1 MGDKIMNIIIDPDSK
16 KWLVSFLGANV
27 KFDEPMSRHTSLR
40 VGGPADVYVTPET
53 REDLFRIIRGCRER
67 DLRYAIIG
75 GGTNLL
81 VKDNGIRGIAIL
93 LKKCF
98 NQIAQTGTRGD
109 DVIVTAMAGS
119 GLARVCRFA
128 NEHGLEGMEFALGI
142 PGTVGGAIMMNAGT
156 AYGSMK
162 NVLDSVNILLPTGQT
177 WKIEKQ
183 YLKFDY
189 RKLDIAQG
197 CRYIAGDGQP
207 VILDGQFCLHPSDPA
222 KLKREAEKILQTRK
236 SSQPT
241 DAPSAGCFFKNPE
254 MSAISDQWSVTL
266 ENGQRITRETGVSA
280 GRLIDL
286 AGLRGK
292 RIGGAEVS
300 AKHANF
306 IINRDNASAA
316 DILSLAEL
324 IRETVLKMFNINLE
338 TEVKIIGE

>member
-1 MGDKIMNIIIDPDSK
+1 MTIDPDAK
-16 KWLVSFLGANV
+16 KWLVSFLGTNV

-53 REDLFRIIRGCRER
+53 REDLFRIIRGCREKG
-67 DLRYAIIG
+67 LRYAIIG

-98 NQIAQTGTRGD
+98 NQIVQTGARGD

-119 GLARVCRFA
+119 SLARVCRFA
-128 NEHGLEGMEFALGI
+128 TEHGLGGMDFALGI

-156 AYGSMK
+156 AYGSMQ

-177 WKIEKQ
+177 GKIEKQ

-197 CRYIAGDGQP
+197 CRYIAGNIPDDRGQP
-207 VILDGQFCLHPSDPA
+207 VILDGQFCLHPSDPG
-222 KLKREAEKILQTRK
+222 KLKREAEEILQTRK
-236 SSQPT
+236 SNQPT
-241 DAPSAGCFFKNPE
+241 DAPSAGCFFKNPDL
-254 MSAISDQWSVTL
+254 SAISDQWSVTL
-266 ENGQRITRETGVSA
+266 ENGQHLTRLTGVSA

-324 IRETVLKMFNINLE
+324 IRETVLKIFNINLE